1 VNYRGSRDRGE
12 TSSGPKLTSVPTLSS
27 LGRPGSPP
35 PELLTCEGTRI
46 AEFFK
51 WHFGAL
57 TLPKSANGNLI
68 MLAQELG
75 NLPNKISVEGHTDTK
90 AFANPASTA
99 TGNSPPAAL
108 TARAGLCR
116 VMALGRT
123 RLRRF
128 EASPITDCTSFRTHS
143 TPPTGASRSSSNTSP
158 RATKRGR
165 PHILRCN

>member
-1 VNYRGSRDRGE
+1 MNYRGSRNRGE
-12 TSSGPKLTSVPTLSS
+12 TTSGPKLTSVPTLSS

-90 AFANPASTA
+90 AFANPATTA
-99 TGNSPPAAL
+99 TGNSPPAANC
-108 TARAGLCR
+108 ARRLMQSDGLGSNQVTQVR
-116 VMALGRT
+116 GFADH
-123 RLRRF
+123 RLHKLSNPLDPSHRRISLI
-128 EASPITDCTSFRTHS
+128 EQYIAKSDEERA
-143 TPPTGASRSSSNTSP
+143 PPHPS
-158 RATKRGR
+158 
-165 PHILRCN
+165 L